1 MLKFFDWL
9 PKHSVN
15 DKIIICYDSLYK
27 WLKKMSIIFNKIQ
40 LIHTI
45 LLKIFSLS
53 LSLAFTY
60 NNSTNHWKLLDS
72 IYSKNRHWQLSE
84 CKKNHSKFNLLY
96 CATRNENKRR
106 IDQIPL
112 PVRRILFVAISGTAD
127 HLWNWHLFIIII
139 FFFLYKSTQRWV
151 RDESWCLHLN
161 NNKIKISWILVV
173 FSLIKCIFH
182 FHPSIQDVLSILHCT
197 RTIAVVCVYIY
208 KWLLRSLY
216 RFLWFF
222 GSSLWL
228 RFFIYVVFMLMSV
241 RDR

>member
-9 PKHSVN
+9 PKHSMN

-53 LSLAFTY
+53 LSRSLTIILQIIESY
-60 NNSTNHWKLLDS
+60 LIQYILKIDIGNWVSV
-72 IYSKNRHWQLSE
+72 
-84 CKKNHSKFNLLY
+84 KKNHSKFNLLY

-112 PVRRILFVAISGTAD
+112 PVRRILLVAISGTAD
-127 HLWNWHLFIIII
+127 HLCNWHLFIIII
-139 FFFLYKSTQRWV
+139 FFFLYKFTQWWV
-151 RDESWCLHLN
+151 RDESRCLHLN